1 MKDELSIQDLRD
13 LAALAWE
20 YSCNNCEN
28 YEELGLK
35 YGKLSNRLRVMA
47 LTLEA
52 DQIFDTYRK
61 ELAKYESQ
69 QTT

>member
-13 LAALAWE
+13 LASLAWE
-20 YSCNNCEN
+20 YSCNNCEE
-28 YEELGLK
+28 YELGLK

-69 QTT
+69 QAT